1 MEPIKSTI
9 DPRAQIKQTGK
20 IDCIKEFN
28 DLPKM
33 TITFS

>member
-1 MEPIKSTI
+1 MEPIKSAI
-9 DPRAQIKQTGK
+9 DPRAQIKQTGQ
-20 IDCIKEFN
+20 IDCVKEFY